1 MSTSTKIRRPAPRA
15 VSHRHD
21 PAERQADKAAD
32 IVARGGSVSGWSFAA
47 VASSA
52 PLHRDEATDR
62 GGGGNEEEKKK
73 PPEDENKGAPE
84 AAKAALDSPAGTKV
98 QRSILDLPEVKNA
111 IEFAKTPQGIGLGV
125 GLGAVGLT
133 ALAVNHRPLPLQPPA
148 IPLDKIGLPGLSAKV
163 TLTGPVDRP
172 TGAGLTLSYRDP
184 GPSKKRPS
192 ESERTRAE
200 TARLR
205 ADQDKFRAELRHVP
219 GSKAAQQQEA
229 DDKATQ
235 EAVARFVASR
245 SGLPGVG
252 RPLIPV
258 TGSGTTV
265 APAPKQPVDPDKK
278 PDDAPVQREPAQT
291 AEAGEHVDTSRVD
304 GAVRGG
310 GRPLEPSL
318 RRSMEA
324 RFGYDFSHVRLHD
337 DAAATAAAHD
347 LSASAFTLGSD
358 IVLGRGLDARTP
370 AGRHLLAHELA
381 HVVQQSGARGPV
393 LQRRSVFESIGIWL
407 GVTEGTW
414 SNRELRDY
422 LDKITSTRHI
432 DGAYDADNKA
442 RAIVARWKSGTVGY
456 DLRAPQKA
464 LLIAEMLDGP
474 TLDDDE
480 NAILDLLELSDASD
494 LRAMFT
500 NGAFTLADL
509 ESDLNFAEHDRLDSF
524 LNSRFDGGRSAVA
537 VGRIVAVGPPVP
549 QGAPTFLFDAATV
562 DGWVDSHR
570 SSAEVIAIIEHLPA
584 ATRTLAL
591 HHLSQ
596 LRRPIMLR
604 TLQNYERR
612 VRDATTAADRLANI
626 AFADSA
632 RSVMLKVE
640 RVLLHFFHTAIPA
653 TAADLLAGTSP
664 TDPARQNE
672 LSDALTPPTASGPG
686 ATFRNQIP
694 GETKTYEAKLRDL
707 LPGIVSSMHTRGVVQ
722 RPPRTHTLSEF
733 EAIAVV
739 SKDETDAVFD
749 RFYNKS
755 AHQHFVADQPGRRGT
770 LHDAFADTDR
780 AQRRMNPTQR
790 RNSARDMLT
799 YLITTRPSVAELNRH
814 HDARPSFDQAGR
826 PLNDEARF
834 QDRVARAFVTDAVN
848 VRKLLEI
855 DRGWDASANPRTGD
869 VFVQLYQP
877 TEATRDRLLLWDM
890 FQTLI
895 HEYLHTVVA
904 PEYRTYAESFGRH
917 SPAENTLMEGM
928 DSVLD
933 EVVWEHV
940 EPRVRTRQLREK
952 VEGVATAALPPIDVP
967 HPAQRR
973 YPSYTEALKLIDLVG
988 IANVYAAYFLGRV
1001 DRIGGPAPGAS
1012 P

>member
-1 MSTSTKIRRPAPRA
+1 MSPSTKICRPAPRA

-21 PAERQADKAAD
+21 PAEREADKAAD
-32 IVARGGSVSGWSFAA
+32 IVARGGSVSGWSFAS

-62 GGGGNEEEKKK
+62 GGGNEEEKKK

-98 QRSILDLPEVKNA
+98 QQSILDLPEVKKA
-111 IEFAKTPQGIGLGV
+111 IEFAKTPKGIGLGV

-133 ALAVNHRPLPLQPPA
+133 ALAANHQPLPFQPPA
-148 IPLDKIGLPGLSAKV
+148 IPLDKVGLPGLAAKV

-172 TGAGLTLSYRDP
+172 TGAGLTLSYSDP
-184 GPSKKRPS
+184 GPPSKKGPS
-192 ESERTRAE
+192 DSDKTRAE

-205 ADQDKFRAELRHVP
+205 ADQDRFRAGLRYVP

-245 SGLPGVG
+245 SALPGVG
-252 RPLIPV
+252 KPLIPV

-265 APAPKQPVDPDKK
+265 APAPKQPVEPDKK
-278 PDDAPVQREPAQT
+278 SDDAPVQRDPAQRT
-291 AEAGEHVDTSRVD
+291 ESGEQVDTSGVD
-304 GAVRGG
+304 AAVRGG

-337 DAAATAAAHD
+337 DAAANAAAHG
-347 LSASAFTLGSD
+347 LSASAFTLGPD
-358 IVLGRGLDARTP
+358 IVLGRGLEASTP
-370 AGRHLLAHELA
+370 AGRRLLAHELA
-381 HVVQQSGARGPV
+381 HVIQQAGARGPV

-414 SNRELRDY
+414 SDRELRDY

-442 RAIVARWKSGTVGY
+442 RAIVGRWKGGNVGY
-456 DLRAPQKA
+456 DLRAQQKS

-500 NGAFTLADL
+500 GGAFTLADL
-509 ESDLNFAEHDRLDSF
+509 ESDLNFAEHDRLESF
-524 LNSRFDGGRSAVA
+524 LNSRFAGGRAAVA
-537 VGRIVAVGPPVP
+537 AGRIVVVGPPVP
-549 QGAPTFLFDAATV
+549 RGAPTFLFDAATV
-562 DGWVDSHR
+562 DGWVDSDR
-570 SSAEVIAIIEHLPA
+570 SSAEIIATIEPLPP

-596 LRRPIMLR
+596 VRRPVMLR

-612 VRDATTAADRLANI
+612 ARDATTAADRLASI

-632 RSVMLKVE
+632 RAFMLRVE
-640 RVLLHFFHTAIPA
+640 RVLLHFFRTAIPA

-672 LSDALTPPTASGPG
+672 LRDALSPPTASGHG
-686 ATFRNQIP
+686 ATFRDQIP
-694 GETKTYEAKLRDL
+694 GEAQTYEQKVRAVLPGMVTKT
-707 LPGIVSSMHTRGVVQ
+707 HQHVVVN

-733 EAIAVV
+733 EALGRV
-739 SKDETDAVFD
+739 SKAETDAVFGQ
-749 RFYNKS
+749 FYNVS
-755 AHQHFVADQPGRRGT
+755 AHPEFVADRPGRRGS
-770 LHDAFADTDR
+770 LHDAFADIDR
-780 AQRRMNPTQR
+780 AQRRMNVAQR
-790 RNSARDMLT
+790 RRSAHDMLT
-799 YLITTRPSVAELNRH
+799 YLVGNDARVSELNRH
-814 HDARPSFDQAGR
+814 HDAQPSFDGLGR
-826 PLNDEARF
+826 PLNDEARI
-834 QDRVARAFVTDAVN
+834 QDRLARAFVVNTAN

-869 VFVQLYQP
+869 VFVQLFQP
-877 TEATRDRLLLWDM
+877 TGAREDRLLLWDM

-904 PEYRTYAESFGRH
+904 QEYRDYAESFGRH
-917 SPAENTLMEGM
+917 SPAENTLIEGM

-933 EVVWEHV
+933 EIVWEQV
-940 EPRVRTRQLREK
+940 EPRVRTRELREK
-952 VEGVATAALPPIDVP
+952 VEGAATAALPPIEVP
-967 HPAQRR
+967 HPSQRR
-973 YPSYTEALKLIDLVG
+973 YDSFTEALKLIDLVG

-1001 DRIGGPAPGAS
+1001 DRIGGPAPGAT